1 MIDRVI
7 DTVEK
12 ISIIGNSMSAAYSQ
26 PEVLKARKALFDRIT
41 LAEVADNAPGFVG
54 QVDSPGDRSL
64 RQHQRGLLGK
74 AMVNR
79 RRLRSNLTK
88 ERLQEPI
95 SVLASGG
102 LASSEDFRDVLI
114 A

>member
-41 LAEVADNAPGFVG
+41 LAEVVDNAPGFVG
-54 QVDSPGDRSL
+54 QVDSPLLGDRSL
-64 RQHQRGLLGK
+64 RQHQRGNG
-74 AMVNR
+74 
-79 RRLRSNLTK
+79 
-88 ERLQEPI
+88 QPP
-95 SVLASGG
+95 
-102 LASSEDFRDVLI
+102 
-114 A
+114 